1 MPSPNP
7 QLQASIAQFASQ
19 PGVTPDHE
27 AQLRATIGVDADLLK
42 RLNQAAANHQ
52 LTGFA
57 LPAGGV
63 GSNLVGTYDKTSG
76 VVTLPLN
83 AFQPTGT
90 AASADLRATLR
101 LQEMSVRFAHGTYT
115 DASGAV
121 QPVSQ
126 DMVSNLQ
133 FTINGAPS
141 LAVEMKRAA
150 TTADPTDTHHRM
162 LLENFAPL
170 SGTVAGG
177 TYNGDT
183 KTMSLPPSVLARSPS
198 TFQRVDSPDMTF
210 VLGHETQ
217 HAFNHPDKVAAYRA
231 FDTAT
236 RAIAADSNPINDY
249 TAPVGQ
255 LISAGRD
262 DEAKA
267 QIAGWNALLSKKQ
280 QTLPNATLTDMMGI
294 NNRRLSDFIEP
305 SPTNPQQ
312 ARARSGL
319 SFNPD
324 ATLSPTPS
332 NIAAQAQ
339 NYFDKPPAGTPGLAS
354 HQTTGI
360 GHHGDSDYR
369 NYYGAGAVSRAIHFE
384 RNYAHAVHG
393 IAPQMQ
399 LDLSQLKLREDLLER
414 NGITLPPSNATTPQ
428 PYLNTGTNPPIA
440 GLFQNTAASHQ
451 HISPIPPFP
460 LESPPSPSPPI
471 ASPPRNP
478 TDLDAHD
485 RALLDKIRDSVRGID
500 QRIGKPWDEQSE
512 RISASLLTRAAQ
524 MKFSAH
530 DDIRVTFNQATA
542 GLAAGEVVHVH
553 RVGHASPDQAAHHAH
568 MTTADALSMPA
579 DERYRQVESI
589 RQSQNA
595 EAQRQQQELA
605 RGMNGPGQGAQK
617 LAM

>member
-1 MPSPNP
+1 MPSISA
-7 QLQASIAQFASQ
+7 QLQASIAQFVHQ
-19 PGVTPDHE
+19 PGVTPDQE
-27 AQLRATIGVDADLLK
+27 AQLRATIIADADLLQ

-57 LPAGGV
+57 LASTGTGPNIA
-63 GSNLVGTYDKTSG
+63 GTYDKTSG
-76 VVTLPLN
+76 VITLPSN
-83 AFQPTGT
+83 GFQATGT
-90 AASADLRATLR
+90 AASSDLRASLR
-101 LQEMSVRFAHGTYT
+101 LQEMSLRFAHGTYT
-115 DASGAV
+115 DAAGAT
-121 QPVSQ
+121 QSVSQ

-133 FTINGAPS
+133 FTINGSPA
-141 LAVEMKRAA
+141 LAAEMKRAA
-150 TTADPTDTHHRM
+150 TTIDPTDRNDRM

-183 KTMSLPPSVLARSPS
+183 KTMSLPPSVLARAPAG
-198 TFQRVDSPDMTF
+198 FQRFDSPDMTF

-217 HAFNHPDKVAAYRA
+217 HAFNHPDKLAACRA
-231 FDTAT
+231 FDTAA
-236 RAIAADSNPINDY
+236 RAIATDNSPVNDY

-255 LISAGRD
+255 LISDGRD

-267 QIAGWNALLSKKQ
+267 QLAGWNALVSYRQ
-280 QTLPNATLTDMMGI
+280 QAIPNATLTDMMTL
-294 NNRRLSDFIEP
+294 NNSRVHDFVTP
-305 SPTNPQQ
+305 DPANQRQAQ
-312 ARARSGL
+312 ARPGL

-324 ATLSPTPS
+324 SSLSATPA
-332 NIAAQAQ
+332 NIVTQAQ
-339 NYFDKPPAGTPGLAS
+339 YYFDKPPIGTTGLPS

-393 IAPQMQ
+393 VAPQMQ

-428 PYLNTGTNPPIA
+428 PYLNTGTNPPTA
-440 GLFQNTAASHQ
+440 GLFQHTAASHQ

-460 LESPPSPSPPI
+460 LEDSP
-471 ASPPRNP
+471 ASPALTASPTRSP
-478 TDLDAHD
+478 TDLDTHD
-485 RALLDKIRDSVRGID
+485 RALLEKIRDSVRGID
-500 QRIGKPWDEQSE
+500 QQIGKPWDEQSE

-530 DDIRVTFNQATA
+530 DDVRVTFNQATA
-542 GLAAGEVVHVH
+542 SLAPGEVVHVY
-553 RVGHASPDQAAHHAH
+553 RVGHASPDPAAHHAH

-605 RGMNGPGQGAQK
+605 RGMNGQDQSPQK